1 MSFTVGQMELE
12 MGTFISLRS
21 VMHSASS
28 LFIRA
33 SVFGPFHLLPG
44 FVVFG
49 LGLFTVLSLNQFLV
63 RIPEHNIVRSINV
76 VINHV
81 EFIEVKGSNIL
92 QFLGFPSH
100 NGIWPPASP
109 FRLPRGP
116 LKADRCAAH
125 NLFLRHSIPY
135 ASRACNGLS

>member
-33 SVFGPFHLLPG
+33 SVFGPSHLLPG
-44 FVVFG
+44 FVGFG

-63 RIPEHNIVRSINV
+63 RIPEHNTVRSINV

-81 EFIEVKGSNIL
+81 EFIAVKGSNIL
-92 QFLGFPSH
+92 QF
-100 NGIWPPASP
+100 
-109 FRLPRGP
+109 
-116 LKADRCAAH
+116 
-125 NLFLRHSIPY
+125 
-135 ASRACNGLS
+135 

>member
-63 RIPEHNIVRSINV
+63 RIPEHNTVRSINA
-76 VINHV
+76 VINQI
-81 EFIEVKGSNIL
+81 EFIVAKGSNIL
-92 QFLGFPSH
+92 KVSGF
-100 NGIWPPASP
+100 
-109 FRLPRGP
+109 
-116 LKADRCAAH
+116 
-125 NLFLRHSIPY
+125 
-135 ASRACNGLS
+135 